1 MSYFTAAIVFA
12 IATAS
17 FLLGR
22 VSVRV
27 ARDRHL
33 EAKRG
38 ELMAIKAGL
47 EEVADGLTRR
57 EEALRSKWQAMVV
70 NASEIS
76 ALVNG
81 GEGTWTS
88 EDDRFLDS
96 WSSAESVTRVEE

>member
-1 MSYFTAAIVFA
+1 MSHFTAAIVFA

>member
-1 MSYFTAAIVFA
+1 MSHFTAAIVFA

-81 GEGTWTS
+81 GEGTWTP

>member
-1 MSYFTAAIVFA
+1 MTHLTTATIFT

-22 VSVRV
+22 ISMRV
-27 ARDRHL
+27 MRDRYL
-33 EAKRG
+33 ETKRG

-47 EEVADGLTRR
+47 EEVAESLTRR
-57 EEALRSKWQAMVV
+57 EEALRAKWRDMVV

-81 GEGTWTS
+81 GEGTWTP

>member
-1 MSYFTAAIVFA
+1 MSYSTTAIILATAAV
-12 IATAS
+12 S
-17 FLLGR
+17 FLMGR
-22 VSVRV
+22 LSARV
-27 ARDRHL
+27 VRDRYL
-33 EAKRG
+33 EAKRD
-38 ELMAIKAGL
+38 ELMAIKNGL
-47 EEVADGLTRR
+47 DDVAEGLGLR
-57 EEALRSKWQAMVV
+57 EKALRSKWQAMVV